1 MSSSDND
8 VEIPSCH
15 SSPLPN
21 PAMADLES
29 SNASTYDGLDHN
41 ESSTASTTL
50 PDFLNL
56 EEALELLAP
65 PMSTMLLSQRNR
77 LENMLG
83 SPLSLIKFLA
93 WFGPAALRSL
103 HPDLKSN
110 PPSTRLQ
117 PLLVHAGFFIAQDS
131 WCTTLSND
139 RDGIN
144 PTKGK
149 LAEHRL
155 VTETLTKDLTQ
166 VMNYKHMIMM
176 LIDTVSALQA
186 ASFRCNWVHRDIQP
200 AHIFMDSNKKGV
212 LTDWDIPQHE
222 YGYEVK
228 LEAMR
233 NAKRDRK

>member
-1 MSSSDND
+1 MSSTDSD
-8 VEIPSCH
+8 VEIPSCN
-15 SSPLPN
+15 SPPLPN

-29 SNASTYDGLDHN
+29 SNASTYDVPDHN

-65 PMSTMLLSQRNR
+65 PMSTMLLSQRNHI
-77 LENMLG
+77 ENMLS
-83 SPLSLIKFLA
+83 SPLSIIKFLA

-103 HPDLKSN
+103 HPDLQSN

-117 PLLVHAGFFIAQDS
+117 PLLVHAGFFIAQDG
-131 WCTTLSND
+131 WCTTLSNVND

-166 VMNYKHMIMM
+166 VMNYKHMVMM
-176 LIDTVSALQA
+176 LIDTVS
-186 ASFRCNWVHRDIQP
+186 
-200 AHIFMDSNKKGV
+200 
-212 LTDWDIPQHE
+212 
-222 YGYEVK
+222 
-228 LEAMR
+228 
-233 NAKRDRK
+233 